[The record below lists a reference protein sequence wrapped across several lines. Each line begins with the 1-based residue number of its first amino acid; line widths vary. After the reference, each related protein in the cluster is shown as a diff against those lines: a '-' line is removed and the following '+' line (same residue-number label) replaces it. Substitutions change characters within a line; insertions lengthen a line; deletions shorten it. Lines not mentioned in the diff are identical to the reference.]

1 MTSLR
6 LENVSFVYEA
16 GTPMERTAVYP
27 LSLTVNTEE
36 TLAIIGATG
45 SGKSTLIQMMNGL
58 NKPASGK
65 VYFHDQDIFAD
76 KYDRRALRSRVGLLF
91 QYPEYQLFET
101 DVLKDICFGPK
112 NQGLS
117 EEECLRRARSAM
129 AAVGLS
135 EEYETRSPFEISGG
149 EKRRVALAG
158 VLAMEPE
165 ILILDEPT
173 AGLDPAGR
181 EELLQELDSLKTGR
195 QMGIVI
201 VSHSM
206 EDVAKLADRILVL
219 SRGRILTEGDP
230 HSVFAQGELL
240 REAGLDLPAPA
251 RIISSLKAAGLPLQ
265 TGVLSVE
272 EARDAIVKML
282 REKHSQEAPDRV

>member
-1 MTSLR
+1 MSLR

-27 LSLTVNTEE
+27 LSLTVKAGE

-58 NKPASGK
+58 NKPSTGN

-117 EEECLRRARSAM
+117 EEECLRRARAAM

-158 VLAMEPE
+158 VLAMDPE

-230 HSVFAQGELL
+230 HKVFAQDALL
-240 REAGLDLPAPA
+240 REAGLDLPAPT
-251 RIISSLKAAGLPLQ
+251 RIINRLKEAGLPLEA
-265 TGVLSVE
+265 GVLSVE
-272 EARDAIVKML
+272 EARDAIVRML
-282 REKHSQEAPDRV
+282 CEKHSQEAPDRV